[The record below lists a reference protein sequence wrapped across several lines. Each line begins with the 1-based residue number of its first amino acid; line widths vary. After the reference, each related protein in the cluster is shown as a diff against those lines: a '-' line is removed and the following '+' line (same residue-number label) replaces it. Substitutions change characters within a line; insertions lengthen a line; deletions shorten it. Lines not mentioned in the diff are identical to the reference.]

1 MRRTSA
7 STLTRRSLLA
17 ALAGGAIFALSRTSL
32 ADGAPVPFSPRV
44 RTTSRDARGTTLWLE
59 LEHAPFPAPNAGYK
73 DRTVIVFVPHHFRCG
88 RSDAVS
94 MLVHFHGHSST
105 ADRAM
110 VSHELREQF
119 FDSKQNGILVVPQG
133 PVNSSDSSCGKLE
146 SPLGLARMLDEALAV
161 LANPDARSTLGS
173 AAIPRGARIGTTC
186 LSAHSGG
193 YHAAAACLKQGG
205 VEINE
210 VYLFDALYNE
220 SEIFKA
226 WVIAGKGRPAH
237 TRHKLVSYFTEGGT
251 TSALTRQ
258 LFAELDKAGVHT
270 AIEAKEGSLSREEIT
285 RAEAVAIRTALWHN
299 NVTHEL
305 NGLRDCLYA
314 SGMTRRLRSAWFDH
328 KSDARPLERRR

>member
-1 MRRTSA
+1 MSSTSVGRRTF
-7 STLTRRSLLA
+7 LA
-17 ALAGGAIFALSRTSL
+17 VLAGGALAIASRDAR

-44 RTTSRDARGTTLWLE
+44 RSTSRDARGTTLWLE

-88 RSDAVS
+88 RGESVS
-94 MLVHFHGHSST
+94 MLVHFHGHSTT
-105 ADRAM
+105 ADKALL
-110 VSHELREQF
+110 SHELREQL
-119 FDSKQNGILVVPQG
+119 FDSKQNAILVVPQG

-146 SPLGLARMLDEALAV
+146 APLGLARMLDEALVV
-161 LANPDARSTLGS
+161 LATPDGRAALGS
-173 AAIPRGARIGTTC
+173 AAVPRGAHVGTVC

-193 YHAAAACLKQGG
+193 YHAAAACLKAGG
-205 VEINE
+205 VEVNE

-220 SEIFKA
+220 ADVFKA
-226 WVIAGKGRPAH
+226 WVVAGKGRPAH

-258 LFAELDKAGVHT
+258 LFADLAKAGVRC
-270 AIEAKEGSLSREEIT
+270 AIETTEGSLSREEIT
-285 RAEAVAIRTALWHN
+285 RAEAVSIRTALWHN

-328 KSDARPLERRR
+328 KADARPLERRR